1 MLVAGPIALRGRIA
15 PGWAETDGTRLLGLA
30 HGRPPRPP
38 SEVVDGV
45 LAPALCDLQVN
56 GAGGHEVT
64 GGPRALDAI
73 DAVQLAHGVTSYL
86 PTLISPDDETA
97 ERVLAEIAERV
108 ADPASPVAGA
118 HLEGPFISPYHRG
131 VHPPERLRAPADGVP
146 AWIDHPAVRVVTLAP
161 ELPGALALIARLR
174 ARGIAVA
181 LGHSGADARIAH
193 MAFDA
198 GARLVTHVFDAMA
211 PLHHR
216 APGLAGAALLDER
229 VWVPA
234 IADGVHLH
242 PLVLE
247 LVRRTAGRR
256 ALLVTDATPAA
267 DAPAGRHRM
276 AGIEIEA
283 ADGAARTPD
292 GTLAGSTLTLDCAV
306 RNWAAMTEATLA
318 DALHAAGDGPRAAG
332 GLEPAAAD
340 LVMLDGDGVV
350 QRVMRRGAWLA

>member
-1 MLVAGPIALRGRIA
+1 VLLAGAIVLRGRLA
-15 PGWAETDGTRLLGLA
+15 AGWAETDGPRLAGVG

-38 SEVVDGV
+38 DERVDGV

-64 GGPRALDAI
+64 GGPAALDAI
-73 DAVQLAHGVTSYL
+73 DALQLAHGVTSYL

-97 ERVLAEIAERV
+97 ERVLAEIAERA

-118 HLEGPFISPYHRG
+118 HLEGPFISPEHRG
-131 VHPPERLRAPADGVP
+131 VHPPERLRRPADGVP
-146 AWIDHPAVRVVTLAP
+146 AWIEHPAVRVVTLAP

-181 LGHSGADARIAH
+181 LGHSGADAETARA
-193 MAFDA
+193 AFDA
-198 GARLVTHVFDAMA
+198 GAGLVTHVFDGMA

-247 LVRRTAGRR
+247 LVRRAAGRR
-256 ALLVTDATPAA
+256 ALLVTDATP
-267 DAPAGRHRM
+267 PAGAGPGSYRM
-276 AGIEIEA
+276 AGIEVELR
-283 ADGAARTPD
+283 DGAARTPD
-292 GTLAGSTLTLDCAV
+292 GTLAGSALTLDGAV
-306 RNWAAMTEATLA
+306 RNWAAMTEASVA
-318 DALHAAGDGPRAAG
+318 EALYAAGDGPRTAAG
-332 GLEPAAAD
+332 LQAAAD
-340 LVMLDGDGVV
+340 LVLLDGDGIV
-350 QRVMRRGAWLA
+350 QRVMHRGVWLT

>member
-1 MLVAGPIALRGRIA
+1 MLLAGALALRGRIA
-15 PGWAETDGTRLLGLA
+15 PGWAETDGGRLVGLG

-38 SEVVDGV
+38 GECVDGV

-56 GAGGHEVT
+56 GAGGHEAT
-64 GGPRALDAI
+64 GGPAALDAI
-73 DAVQLAHGVTSYL
+73 DALLLAHGVTSYL
-86 PTLISPDDETA
+86 PTLVSPDDETA

-118 HLEGPFISPYHRG
+118 HLEGPFISPEHRG
-131 VHPPERLRAPADGVP
+131 VHPPERLRSPIDGVP
-146 AWIDHPAVRVVTLAP
+146 AWMEHPAVRVVTLAP

-174 ARGIAVA
+174 TCGMAVA
-181 LGHSGADARIAH
+181 LGHSGADAETARA
-193 MAFDA
+193 AFDA

-216 APGLAGAALLDER
+216 APGLVGAALLDER

-247 LVRRTAGRR
+247 LVRRVAGRR

-267 DAPAGRHRM
+267 DAPAGSYRM
-276 AGIEIEA
+276 AGLEIEA
-283 ADGAARTPD
+283 AGGAARTPD
-292 GTLAGSTLTLDCAV
+292 GTLAGSTLTLDLAV

-318 DALHAAGDGPRAAG
+318 DALYAAGAGPRAAA
-332 GLEPAAAD
+332 GLGAAAD
-340 LVMLDGDGVV
+340 LVVLDGDGVV

>member
-1 MLVAGPIALRGRIA
+1 VLLAGAIALRGRIA
-15 PGWAETDGTRLLGLA
+15 AGWAETDGVRLVGLG

-38 SEVVDGV
+38 DEIVDGL

-56 GAGGHEVT
+56 GAGGREVT
-64 GGPRALDAI
+64 AGPDALDAI
-73 DAVQLAHGVTSYL
+73 DAIQLAHGVTSYL

-97 ERVLAEIAERV
+97 ERVLAEIAERI

-118 HLEGPFISPYHRG
+118 HLEGPFISPEHRG
-131 VHPPERLRAPADGVP
+131 VHPPGRLRSPADGIP
-146 AWIDHPAVRVVTLAP
+146 AWVEHPAVRVVTLAP
-161 ELPGALALIARLR
+161 ELPGALALISRLR

-181 LGHSGADARIAH
+181 LGHSDADAETARAAVDGGAH
-193 MAFDA
+193 
-198 GARLVTHVFDAMA
+198 LVTHVFDAMP

-216 APGLAGAALLDER
+216 APGLAGVALLDER

-234 IADGVHLH
+234 IADGVHVH

-247 LVRRTAGRR
+247 LIRRTAGRR

-267 DAPAGRHRM
+267 AAPPGRHRM
-276 AGIEIEA
+276 AGVEIELR
-283 ADGAARTPD
+283 DGAAWTPD
-292 GTLAGSTLTLDCAV
+292 GTLAGSALTLDQAV

-318 DALHAAGDGPRAAG
+318 EALHAASDGPRAAA
-332 GLEPAAAD
+332 GLPVEAD
-340 LVMLDGDGVV
+340 LVVLDDDGTV

>member
-1 MLVAGPIALRGRIA
+1 MLLAGAIALRGRIA
-15 PGWAETDGTRLLGLA
+15 PGWAETDGDRLVGLG

-38 SEVVDGV
+38 GERVDGV

-64 GGPRALDAI
+64 GGAAALDAI
-73 DAVQLAHGVTSYL
+73 DALQLAHGVTSYL

-97 ERVLAEIAERV
+97 ERVLAEVAERV

-118 HLEGPFISPYHRG
+118 HLEGPFISPDHRG
-131 VHPPERLRAPADGVP
+131 VHPPERLRSPADGVP
-146 AWIDHPAVRVVTLAP
+146 AWIEHPAVRVVTLAP
-161 ELPGALALIARLR
+161 ELPGALALIADLR

-181 LGHSGADARIAH
+181 LGHSGADAETARA
-193 MAFDA
+193 AFDA

-216 APGLAGAALLDER
+216 APGLAGAALLDCR

-242 PLVLE
+242 PLILE
-247 LVRRTAGRR
+247 LIRRAAGRR
-256 ALLVTDATPAA
+256 AVLVTDATPAA

-283 ADGAARTPD
+283 AGGAARTPD
-292 GTLAGSTLTLDCAV
+292 GTLAGSTLTLDRAV
-306 RNWAAMTEATLA
+306 RNWTSMTEATLA
-318 DALHAAGDGPRAAG
+318 DALHAAGDGPRAAA
-332 GLEPAAAD
+332 GLSAAAD
-340 LVMLDGDGVV
+340 LVVLDGDGVV
-350 QRVMRRGAWLA
+350 QRVMRRGAWLP